1 VAARIVILG
10 RIVNEE
16 RQLSIFFSGDVM
28 TGRGVDQILPRP
40 GNPALHEDYVKD
52 ARDYVRLADRVG
64 PSVPRPVDE
73 RYIWGKAF
81 DVWAHRQPDLRIVNL
96 ETSITTS
103 EDYSRGK
110 GIHYRMHPDN
120 VGCLTA
126 ASIDCCALANNHV
139 LDWGRSG
146 LEETLATLRAAGVAT
161 TGAGRN
167 IVEARR
173 PARLS
178 VPGKADVLVF
188 AAAHNSSGVPQT
200 WRAGE
205 RRPGVHLLDKLDRD
219 GADRLAGF
227 ISETRRPDDIV
238 VLSIHWGS
246 NWGFR
251 IPAEQ
256 RRFAQRLV
264 DAGVVDIVHGHSSH
278 HPKAIEWYRGKVI
291 FYGCGDFITDYE
303 GIGGNELFHSWLSP
317 MYFVTL
323 DLAARQLRSIEIDV
337 MRLRQFRLV
346 EASGDDKRWLRNKL
360 NESGAEFA
368 SFVDG
373 DSGSLVSGPEEPQR
387 GTAR

>member
-1 VAARIVILG
+1 MAARIVVLG
-10 RIVNEE
+10 RIVNKK

-28 TGRGVDQILPRP
+28 TGRGVDQILPHP
-40 GNPALHEDYVKD
+40 GNPVLHEDYVKD

-73 RYIWGKAF
+73 TYIWGEAF
-81 DVWAHRQPDLRIVNL
+81 DVWARRQPDLRIINL

-103 EDYSRGK
+103 EDYSRRK
-110 GIHYRMHPDN
+110 GIHYRMHPKN
-120 VGCLTA
+120 VSCLTA
-126 ASIDCCALANNHV
+126 AGIDCCALANNHI
-139 LDWGRSG
+139 LDWGRGG
-146 LEETLATLRAAGVAT
+146 LRETLATLGAAGVGTA
-161 TGAGRN
+161 GAGRN
-167 IVEARR
+167 IVEACA
-173 PARLS
+173 PARLA

-188 AAAHNSSGVPQT
+188 AAAHDSSGVPQT

-205 RRPGVHLLDKLDRD
+205 RRPGVHWLDTLGRD

-227 ISETRRPDDIV
+227 ISATRRPDDIV
-238 VLSIHWGS
+238 VLSVHWGG

-256 RRFAQRLV
+256 RGFAHRLI

-278 HPKAIEWYRGKVI
+278 HPKAIEWYRGKI
-291 FYGCGDFITDYE
+291 ILYGCGDFITDYE

-323 DLAARQLRSIEIDV
+323 DPVSRQPRSVEIDV

-346 EASGDDKRWLRNKL
+346 GASGDDRRWLRNVL

-373 DSGSLVSGPEEPQR
+373 NNCSLVSGPDESQR